1 MFPAWGPMHPQ
12 FPQAQFPMV
21 QLQPQAYGWPPQHPA
36 PMQPMGTIPPAPP
49 GAGPPPAPLPA
60 TNIPPPPGEEAPPL
74 PPEPPPP
81 EDEAVDVSRRLTHEL
96 EKKPR
101 RSVLFP
107 VPMLYYD
114 FVSTS
119 LSNLYSGTILTI
131 TPTISNGLKWQYF
144 D

>member
-96 EKKPR
+96 EKKNR
-101 RSVLFP
+101 EVCCSQFRC
-107 VPMLYYD
+107 YI
-114 FVSTS
+114 TT
-119 LSNLYSGTILTI
+119 LSPLHFQIYILE
-131 TPTISNGLKWQYF
+131 QY
-144 D
+144 